1 MNAETKA
8 NHYLTCDIV
17 YSRYSQGH
25 NNPKDYKKWV
35 SGIASDKLANLLC
48 NDSRRIKIVVFV
60 AKNRCDWRASDCL
73 LHNLN
78 KSISFFFCS
87 LYTERDMIYM
97 SHWASTFSTISRI
110 NCNTRFCPSLIGC
123 FLPLLTCCNSEW
135 ISGMWDVLQFLMS
148 LCRSY
153 SWHFT
158 QSVQHATV
166 KWSNCVFCVTLVTT
180 GRQWISS
187 WATSDLISAAL
198 FDAPSSYS
206 AVSWFPWQLLGSASG
221 HLVTRTLWKPRVI
234 PWRNL
239 IF

>member
-166 KWSNCVFCVTLVTT
+166 KWSNCVFVWRWWLLVANEYPLELP
-180 GRQWISS
+180 RI
-187 WATSDLISAAL
+187 
-198 FDAPSSYS
+198 
-206 AVSWFPWQLLGSASG
+206 WFPPLYSMHHPPIQLWVDFRDSCWVLLLDTLLQGHYESQEWYLGG
-221 HLVTRTLWKPRVI
+221 T
-234 PWRNL
+234 
-239 IF
+239 